1 MMRWMSFPTGA
12 LALFRCPACHEDIE
26 LAPAQAVC
34 CSACGLALDAADG
47 VIDFVPDERRGPE
60 RAFYDDFYVHAASA
74 GSVPAPAALART
86 WTEPGAPW
94 EMQEVWR
101 RLGELDDRTVL
112 LLGNGESVGE
122 LHMLVMRPRTLIY
135 SDLSPV
141 GLRRLRHRL
150 QDADHDNVLFAAM
163 DALDLPLR
171 DESVDLV
178 YGFAFAH
185 HLPDLERFLAE
196 VARVLRPGGRCVFMD
211 DAHSPVWQRL
221 KLVWLRPLMRL
232 SHRHEPR
239 SPEDLRETLSGGFRE
254 PRLAAAIRAV
264 GGEPWFAR
272 VALLYYLW
280 MRAAG
285 TLLPA
290 RVRRLRLH
298 QLLAR
303 ACMRAD
309 RLLLRSAWGRRNM
322 IRLIWG
328 FDKPR
333 RTGAR

>member
-1 MMRWMSFPTGA
+1 MRRMSFPTATRG
-12 LALFRCPACHEDIE
+12 LFRCPACHEDMDV
-26 LAPAQAVC
+26 APAQAVRC
-34 CSACGLALDAADG
+34 EACGLRLDAADG
-47 VIDFVPDERRGPE
+47 VIDFVPDERRGHE
-60 RAFYDDFYVHAASA
+60 RAFYDDFYRHAPSPT
-74 GSVPAPAALART
+74 VLPRPEALAGT

-94 EMQEVWR
+94 EMRQVWR
-101 RLGELDDRTVL
+101 RLGELNDRTVL

-122 LHMLVMRPRTLIY
+122 MHMLIQRPRTLIY
-135 SDLSPV
+135 SDLSPI
-141 GLRRLRHRL
+141 GLRTLRHRMDGPGY
-150 QDADHDNVLFAAM
+150 DAVVFAAM

-211 DAHSPVWQRL
+211 DAQSPLWQRL
-221 KLVWLRPLMRL
+221 KLVWLRPLMHL
-232 SHRHEPR
+232 SHRREPR

-254 PRLAAAIRAV
+254 ARLASAICRV
-264 GGEPWFAR
+264 GGEPWFER
-272 VALLYYLW
+272 VALLYYVW

-290 RVRRLRLH
+290 RVRRFRLH
-298 QLLAR
+298 GLLAR
-303 ACMRAD
+303 ACMRVD

-333 RTGAR
+333 RAEAR